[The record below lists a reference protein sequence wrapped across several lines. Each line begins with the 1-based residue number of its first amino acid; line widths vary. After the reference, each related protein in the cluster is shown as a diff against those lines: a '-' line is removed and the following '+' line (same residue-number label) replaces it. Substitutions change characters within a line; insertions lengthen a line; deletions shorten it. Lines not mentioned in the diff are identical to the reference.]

1 MALPLRSRVAITVVG
16 VAVSVALVSGLV
28 SVIDKPTAT
37 PASSPAATGTPVA
50 ESPYSSAIAAAT
62 PSLASATAGASVTAP
77 AAGSPKTTPSSNAT
91 VSRTTAPT
99 PKITA
104 RVTATPAPTP
114 APTPPQPTPPP
125 TAAATPTRPPAPAVT
140 IIAAGDTRTDLEG
153 IQATTA
159 LIMARPGIPVLNVG
173 DDTDD
178 GSAALYADFFNP
190 NWGQFKNRILP
201 TPGNHEYDTA
211 GAAPYFAYYGAAAGS
226 PSRSWYSFN
235 IGSDWHGIEL
245 NGNIAHGAGSPQEQ
259 FLKADLAAN
268 AGKHIIAFWHEPRFS
283 SGSEHGSDDSFT
295 PFWTD
300 LYAAHAEIVLNGH
313 DHDYERF
320 GLQNPSGGADPNGI
334 REFVVGTGGAPL
346 YAFGGISA
354 NSQARNDNTWGI
366 LMLTLNA
373 NSYSWKFIP
382 QAGKS
387 FTDSG
392 TQATHS

>member
-1 MALPLRSRVAITVVG
+1 MALPLPSRVAITIVG
-16 VAVSVALVSGLV
+16 VAVSVTLVSGLV
-28 SVIDKPTAT
+28 SVIDRATAT
-37 PASSPAATGTPVA
+37 QTSSPAATGTQAPGT
-50 ESPYSSAIAAAT
+50 PNSSAVAAAT
-62 PSLASATAGASVTAP
+62 PSLASATAGVSITAP
-77 AAGSPKTTPSSNAT
+77 AADGPTTTPSSNAT
-91 VSRTTAPT
+91 ASRTTAPT
-99 PKITA
+99 PKTTA
-104 RVTATPAPTP
+104 RVTATPTP
-114 APTPPQPTPPP
+114 KPQPTPLP
-125 TAAATPTRPPAPAVT
+125 TAAATPTRPPSPAVT

-159 LIMARPGIPVLNVG
+159 LIVARPGIPVLNVG

-178 GSAALYADFFNP
+178 GSAAIYESFFDP

-245 NGNIAHGAGSPQEQ
+245 NGNIAHGAGSPQEK

-268 AGKHIIAFWHEPRFS
+268 AGKHIIAFWHQPRFS
-283 SGSEHGSDDSFT
+283 SGAEHGSDPSFT
-295 PFWTD
+295 AFWTD
-300 LYAAHAEIVLNGH
+300 LYAAQADIVLNGH

-320 GLQNPSGGADPNGI
+320 GLQNPSGDADPNGI

-346 YAFGGISA
+346 YAFGGAIA

-366 LMLTLNA
+366 LVLTLTSS
-373 NSYSWKFIP
+373 SYSWRFIP
-382 QAGKS
+382 QAGKTY
-387 FTDSG
+387 TDSG
-392 TQATHS
+392 SQATHS